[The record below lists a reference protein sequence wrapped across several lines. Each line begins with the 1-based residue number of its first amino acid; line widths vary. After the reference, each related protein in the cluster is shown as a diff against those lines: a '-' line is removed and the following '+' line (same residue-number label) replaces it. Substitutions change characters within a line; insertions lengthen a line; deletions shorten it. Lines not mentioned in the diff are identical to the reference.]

1 MKKLFTIIL
10 ILFASVGA
18 YAQADIPSKDSIN
31 KIEYENIVIYK
42 DARLDILE
50 KRPAL
55 VSKVE
60 EEEKKN
66 QIQNYNPIVSSDG
79 KKKVTGS
86 IYTSKGFRVV
96 IYNGPDRAKAMETKN
111 MFTRA
116 FPNVPSFVSYNVPS
130 YKIKVGNFES
140 RNDASVF
147 MRKVSKVFPTS
158 FIVPDIVTIKNINVS
173 N

>member
-1 MKKLFTIIL
+1 MKKLYTLIL
-10 ILFASVGA
+10 ILFASLGA
-18 YAQADIPSKDSIN
+18 YAQVDIPSRDSIN
-31 KIEYENIVIYK
+31 KIDEENVVIYK

-111 MFTRA
+111 
-116 FPNVPSFVSYNVPS
+116 
-130 YKIKVGNFES
+130 
-140 RNDASVF
+140 
-147 MRKVSKVFPTS
+147 FPTYHLL
-158 FIVPDIVTIKNINVS
+158 
-173 N
+173 